1 MCGIAAGGAR
11 PRGVLALHAREML
24 EDLDSLVLENGSL
37 WWPYGV
43 FIIKGWHNYE
53 VKLSV
58 FFSCTSAFAATITT
72 VVTFPKEK
80 SAIKQH

>member
-24 EDLDSLVLENGSL
+24 EDLDSLVQENGSL
-37 WWPYGV
+37 WWPYGA

-53 VKLSV
+53 VKLSLFSSHV
-58 FFSCTSAFAATITT
+58 FLHLQPQLQLFLL
-72 VVTFPKEK
+72 FPKK
-80 SAIKQH
+80 SQL